1 MQGLRQE
8 RYVDAGNGVVEAT
21 VNVETLLES
30 EAAKNGEAHLA
41 VIGTRSADVVSLYS
55 RQRYGAPEPHLAV
68 IGTRCADVVS
78 RREKT
83 RGEISLVDY

>member
-30 EAAKNGEAHLA
+30 EAVKNGE
-41 VIGTRSADVVSLYS
+41 T
-55 RQRYGAPEPHLAV
+55 HLAV

-83 RGEISLVDY
+83 RGEISLVDYSDEHAVDSVHEPYCWRLE